1 MLIRVLGH
9 QHGYYARDSNEAP
22 RRSAALT
29 TRLAVPRSRT
39 TERADSNAESLLV
52 EVPHRTA
59 AEIVRKVTLLLKT
72 SDGQARIAV
81 LREMLRTMQLHA
93 RNVSTSLKLARES
106 GATLLVSGKYNIVPA
121 QGDTAA
127 TLNLTAKI
135 VRVNEGRFLSEVVDG
150 RQIQRDIILNDA
162 LGNLQ
167 TMQGQVAYQIL
178 YQRDKAL
185 PFSQNQLIEAAT
197 KVPARAFE
205 AYIKG
210 LLTPAL
216 DSRENYFRNALRL
229 YQEVTPD
236 GTFADAALE
245 LGHLYLGQRKFPEAV
260 DSFERVINANQQC
273 KERSKNEGRIGQC
286 NDESYA
292 EASFYI
298 GLIKWQ
304 QSNYE
309 QALAVLRPLAED
321 LKLTSVYNTLG
332 AIAVQAARAEK
343 KNEGKSA
350 ALLKEGLELLK
361 KAAESSPEDLNVRF
375 NYGIALFL
383 QGDFMETAAQLR
395 PIIAARPTDGEAYY
409 ILSKALQ
416 QQNDAAAATA
426 VDNQARTNLTVGNR
440 YANLEKEWLKSKT
453 ISDVPLRVEQPQRKD
468 FVSVVLS
475 RRSSAPVQTAVS
487 ETENLLA
494 QARIYYKNG
503 NDDEAMAVLRRV
515 LAGEPMSAESYLI
528 LGKIHLRRGDLDQA
542 ISSFKTA
549 IFWDNRQIDAHVS
562 LGKIFLERGDCLQ
575 VKNYS
580 ASAMEIDANNPD
592 AVALQRQAERCSK

>member
-1 MLIRVLGH
+1 MLKRIVTVLSVVVLVGGLSVAH
-9 QHGYYARDSNEAP
+9 AQRATDVVMVLPFENTSGKPEFNWVGESF
-22 RRSAALT
+22 AL
-29 TRLAVPRSRT
+29 
-39 TERADSNAESLLV
+39 SLS
-52 EVPHRTA
+52 E
-59 AEIVRKVTLLLKT
+59 LLKVPALNVV
-72 SDGQARIAV
+72 SNSERKAIQQRLRIPLTNLPSLA
-81 LREMLRTMQLHA
+81 
-93 RNVSTSLKLARES
+93 TSLKLARES
-106 GATLLVSGKYNIVPA
+106 GATLLISGKYNIVPA

-135 VRVNEGRFLSEVVDG
+135 IRVNEGRFLSEVLDG

-185 PFSQNQLIEAAT
+185 PFSQNQLIESAN

-210 LLTPAL
+210 LLTPAAEA
-216 DSRENYFRNALRL
+216 RENYFRNAMRL
-229 YQEVTPD
+229 YQEVTPE

-245 LGHLYLGQRKFPEAV
+245 LAHLYLGQRKFAEAV
-260 DSFERVINANQQC
+260 DSFERVVNANQQC
-273 KERSKNEGRIGQC
+273 KERAKNDNRLAQC

-332 AIAVQAARAEK
+332 AIAVQASRAEK

-350 ALLKEGLELLK
+350 ALLNEGLELLK

-375 NYGIALFL
+375 NYGLALFL
-383 QGDFMETAAQLR
+383 HGDHVESAAQLR
-395 PIIAARPTDGEAYY
+395 PVIAARPSDGETYY
-409 ILSKALQ
+409 VLSKALL
-416 QQNDAAAATA
+416 QQNDTTAPA
-426 VDNQARTNLTVGNR
+426 VDNQARTFLTVGNR

-453 ISDVPLRVEQPQRKD
+453 IAEVPLRVEQPQRKD

-475 RRSSAPVQTAVS
+475 RRTASPVQTAIN
-487 ETENLLA
+487 ETENLLN
-494 QARIYYKNG
+494 QARTHYKNG
-503 NDDEAMAVLRRV
+503 NDDEAMAVVRRV

-542 ISSFKTA
+542 VSSFKTA

-562 LGKIFLERGDCLQ
+562 LGKIYLERGDCLQ
-575 VKNYS
+575 VKNYA
-580 ASAMEIDANNPD
+580 ASAIEIDSENQD
-592 AVALQRQAERCSK
+592 AIALQRQAERCSK

>member
-1 MLIRVLGH
+1 
-9 QHGYYARDSNEAP
+9 
-22 RRSAALT
+22 
-29 TRLAVPRSRT
+29 
-39 TERADSNAESLLV
+39 
-52 EVPHRTA
+52 
-59 AEIVRKVTLLLKT
+59 
-72 SDGQARIAV
+72 
-81 LREMLRTMQLHA
+81 
-93 RNVSTSLKLARES
+93 
-106 GATLLVSGKYNIVPA
+106 
-121 QGDTAA
+121 
-127 TLNLTAKI
+127 
-135 VRVNEGRFLSEVVDG
+135 LSEVIDG

-185 PFSQNQLIEAAT
+185 PYSQNQLIESAN

-210 LLTPAL
+210 LLTPA
-216 DSRENYFRNALRL
+216 SEARENYFRNAMRL
-229 YQEVTPD
+229 YQEATPD

-245 LGHLYLGQRKFPEAV
+245 LGHLYHGQRKFGDAV

-273 KERSKNEGRIGQC
+273 KERAKSDNRLAQC
-286 NDESYA
+286 NDEGFA

-332 AIAVQAARAEK
+332 SIAVQASRAEK

-350 ALLKEGLELLK
+350 ALLNEGMALLA

-375 NYGIALFL
+375 NYGLALFL
-383 QGDFMETAAQLR
+383 HGDHVLAAAQLR
-395 PIIAARPTDGEAYY
+395 PIIAARPSDGEAYY
-409 ILSKALQ
+409 VLSKALL
-416 QQNDAAAATA
+416 QQNDATAAA
-426 VDNQARTNLTVGNR
+426 VDNQARTFLTVGNR
-440 YANLEKEWLKSKT
+440 YANLEKDWLKSKT
-453 ISDVPLRVEQPQRKD
+453 IAEVPLRVEQPQRKD

-475 RRSSAPVQTAVS
+475 RRSSSPTQTAVN
-487 ETENLLA
+487 ETENLLN
-494 QARIYYKNG
+494 QARTHYKNG
-503 NDDEAMAVLRRV
+503 NDDDAMGVVRRV
-515 LAGEPMSAESYLI
+515 LAAEPMSAESYLI

-549 IFWDNRQIDAHVS
+549 IFWDNRQIDAHIS
-562 LGKIFLERGDCLQ
+562 LGKIYLERSECLQ
-575 VKNYS
+575 VKNFS
-580 ASAMEIDANNPD
+580 ASAMEIDAENQD
-592 AVALQRQAERCSK
+592 AIALQRQAERCSK

>member
-1 MLIRVLGH
+1 MLKKIVYFLTVAMLLTGANASFAQRATDVVMVLPFENTSGKPEFNWV
-9 QHGYYARDSNEAP
+9 GESFALSLSELLKVPALNVVSNGE
-22 RRSAALT
+22 
-29 TRLAVPRSRT
+29 
-39 TERADSNAESLLV
+39 
-52 EVPHRTA
+52 
-59 AEIVRKVTLLLKT
+59 RKVIQQRL
-72 SDGQARIAV
+72 RIPLTNLPSLA
-81 LREMLRTMQLHA
+81 
-93 RNVSTSLKLARES
+93 TSLKLARES
-106 GATLLVSGKYNIVPA
+106 GATLLISGKYNIVPA

-185 PFSQNQLIEAAT
+185 PFSQNQLIEAGT
-197 KVPARAFE
+197 KIPARAFE

-210 LLTPAL
+210 LLTPAPEA
-216 DSRENYFRNALRL
+216 RENFFRNALRL
-229 YQEVTPD
+229 YQEVTPE

-245 LGHLYLGQRKFPEAV
+245 LGHLYLGQRKFAEAV
-260 DSFERVINANQQC
+260 DSFERVVNGSQQC
-273 KERSKNEGRIGQC
+273 KERAKNENKIAQC
-286 NDESYA
+286 SDESFA

-321 LKLTSVYNTLG
+321 LKLTSVYNSLG

-350 ALLKEGLELLK
+350 ALLKEGLDLLK

-375 NYGIALFL
+375 NYAIALFV
-383 QGDFMETAAQLR
+383 QENFVEAASQLR
-395 PIIAARPTDGEAYY
+395 PIIAAKPGDGEAHYV
-409 ILSKALQ
+409 LSKALSR
-416 QQNDAAAATA
+416 QNDIPAAAAS
-426 VDNQARTNLTVGNR
+426 DNQARTLLTAGNR
-440 YANLEKEWLKSKT
+440 YANLEKDWLKSKT
-453 ISDVPLRVEQPQRKD
+453 VGEIGLRVEQPQRKD

-475 RRSSAPVQTAVS
+475 RRSSQASAIPTAVS
-487 ETENLLA
+487 ETEGLLT
-494 QARIYYKNG
+494 QARAHYKSG

-528 LGKIHLRRGDLDQA
+528 LGKIHLRRADLDQA
-542 ISSFKTA
+542 VSSFKTA

-562 LGKIFLERGDCLQ
+562 LGKIYLQRGDCLQ

-580 ASAMEIDANNPD
+580 ASAMEIDSTNQD
-592 AVALQRQAERCSK
+592 AIALQRQAERCSK

>member
-1 MLIRVLGH
+1 MVLPFENTSGKPEFNWV
-9 QHGYYARDSNEAP
+9 GESF
-22 RRSAALT
+22 AL
-29 TRLAVPRSRT
+29 
-39 TERADSNAESLLV
+39 SLS
-52 EVPHRTA
+52 E
-59 AEIVRKVTLLLKT
+59 LLKVPALNVV
-72 SDGQARIAV
+72 SNSERKIIQQRLRIPLTNLPSLA
-81 LREMLRTMQLHA
+81 
-93 RNVSTSLKLARES
+93 TSLKLARES

-185 PFSQNQLIEAAT
+185 PFSQNQLIESAN

-210 LLTPAL
+210 LLTPAPEA
-216 DSRENYFRNALRL
+216 RENYFRNALRL
-229 YQEVTPD
+229 YQEVTPE

-245 LGHLYLGQRKFPEAV
+245 LGHLYLSQRKFPEAV
-260 DSFERVINANQQC
+260 DAFERVINANQQC
-273 KERSKNEGRIGQC
+273 KEKAKNENRISQC
-286 NDESYA
+286 NDESFA

-298 GLIKWQ
+298 GSIKWQ

-321 LKLTSVYNTLG
+321 LKLTSVYNMLG

-350 ALLKEGLELLK
+350 ALLKEGQDLLK
-361 KAAESSPEDLNVRF
+361 RAAESSPEDLNVRF
-375 NYGIALFL
+375 NYGLALFL
-383 QGDFMETAAQLR
+383 QEDYVESATQLR

-409 ILSKALQ
+409 VLSKAIA
-416 QQNDAAAATA
+416 QQNDATAAAV
-426 VDNQARTNLTVGNR
+426 VDNQARTYLTAGNR

-453 ISDVPLRVEQPQRKD
+453 IGEIPLRVEQPQRKD

-475 RRSSAPVQTAVS
+475 RRTSAPVQASVS

-494 QARIYYKNG
+494 QARTFYKNG
-503 NDDEAMAVLRRV
+503 NDDEAMTVIRRV

-562 LGKIFLERGDCLQ
+562 LGKIYLERGDCLQ

-580 ASAMEIDANNPD
+580 ASAIEIDSNNQD
-592 AVALQRQAERCSK
+592 AIALQRQAERCSK

>member
-1 MLIRVLGH
+1 MLKRLISSLALSILFLAASGDVRAQRAADVVLVLPFE
-9 QHGYYARDSNEAP
+9 N
-22 RRSAALT
+22 
-29 TRLAVPRSRT
+29 
-39 TERADSNAESLLV
+39 
-52 EVPHRTA
+52 
-59 AEIVRKVTLLLKT
+59 T
-72 SDGQARIAV
+72 SDKPEFNWVGESFALSLSELLRVPTLNVVSNSERKLIQQRLRIPLTSLPSLA
-81 LREMLRTMQLHA
+81 
-93 RNVSTSLKLARES
+93 TSLKLARES
-106 GATLLVSGKYNIVPA
+106 GATLLISGKYNIVPA
-121 QGDTAA
+121 QADTAA

-135 VRVNEGRFLSEVVDG
+135 IRVNEGRFLSEVLDG
-150 RQIQRDIILNDA
+150 RQVQRDIILNDA

-185 PFSQNQLIEAAT
+185 PFSQNQLIESAN

-210 LLTPAL
+210 LLTPA
-216 DSRENYFRNALRL
+216 SEARENYFRNALRL
-229 YQEVTPD
+229 YQDVTPE

-245 LGHLYLGQRKFPEAV
+245 LGHLYLGQRKFSDAV
-260 DSFERVINANQQC
+260 ESFERVINANQRC
-273 KERSKNEGRIGQC
+273 KETARNENKIGHC
-286 NDESYA
+286 NDESFA

-332 AIAVQAARAEK
+332 SIAVQASRAEK
-343 KNEGKSA
+343 KNEARAA
-350 ALLKEGLELLK
+350 ALLTEGLELLK
-361 KAAESSPEDLNVRF
+361 RAAESSPEDLNVRF
-375 NYGIALFL
+375 NYGLALFL
-383 QGDFMETAAQLR
+383 HGDAVESAAQMR
-395 PIIAARPTDGEAYY
+395 PIIAARPSDGETYY
-409 ILSKALQ
+409 VLSKALA
-416 QQNDAAAATA
+416 QQNDPTAAAI
-426 VDNQARTNLTVGNR
+426 DNQARTFLTASNR

-453 ISDVPLRVEQPQRKD
+453 IADIALRVEQPQRKD

-475 RRSSAPVQTAVS
+475 RRHAAPVTTVVN
-487 ETENLLA
+487 ETDSLLN
-494 QARIYYKNG
+494 QARTHFKNG
-503 NDDEAMAVLRRV
+503 NDDEAMTVIRRV

-562 LGKIFLERGDCLQ
+562 LGKIYLERGDCLQ

-580 ASAMEIDANNPD
+580 ASAMEIDRENQD
-592 AVALQRQAERCSK
+592 AIALQRQAERCSK